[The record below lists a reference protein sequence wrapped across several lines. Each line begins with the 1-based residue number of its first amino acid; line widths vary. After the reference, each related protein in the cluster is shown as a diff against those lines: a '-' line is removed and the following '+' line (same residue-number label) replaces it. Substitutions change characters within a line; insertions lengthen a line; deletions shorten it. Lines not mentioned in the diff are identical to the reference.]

1 MMPPTRTG
9 KLLGTLPKG
18 QSVDVLEKTT
28 DSSID
33 GNNAPWFESKA
44 AGCSALPSAPRTTR
58 LCTRRAF
65 LYHGASRGKG
75 GMMPVIAVV
84 GANWGDEGKGKITDY
99 LAREVDF
106 VVRYQGGNNAGHTII
121 NEFGKFALHLLP
133 SGVFYP
139 GVINILG
146 PGVAVN
152 VTAFLSEIEK
162 LLARRR
168 APAGCAGIRARAGAA
183 APSHSL
189 RFPGRGEAG
198 KRELRLHQIRH
209 RPVLRGQV
217 AEARPAGERDV
228 RRAAH
233 AGAARQGPRAEERRA
248 GKAVWQAAPLRG
260 GDRRAGVAVRD
271 RMAPY
276 VADTTTLL
284 LDAVEAGK
292 TILLEGQLGTL
303 RDPDHG
309 IYPYP
314 TSSSPL
320 AGFGAVGAG
329 LPPWAIT
336 RVVAVTKA
344 YSSCVGA
351 GPFVTELHGEE
362 EETLR
367 KRGGDAGEYGATTGR
382 PRRVGWFDCVATS
395 YGCRVQGATE
405 AAITNLDVL
414 GYKDTIPVCTD
425 YTIDGKKTSAFPVS
439 RLLDKA
445 SAVYAG
451 AARVEDEHHG
461 GAQIRRPAAAR
472 ARVRSLH
479 RKENPHADQMDL
491 RRPPTRTDHQEVAAD
506 PSTIFTSRLGCAN
519 LTPSAANEDTISFMI
534 EFFRSMKSVLANHIP
549 SSISMPDSLKSERR
563 SPVQA
568 RPGSRDCPARSSQE
582 GRAPY

>member
-1 MMPPTRTG
+1 
-9 KLLGTLPKG
+9 
-18 QSVDVLEKTT
+18 
-28 DSSID
+28 
-33 GNNAPWFESKA
+33 
-44 AGCSALPSAPRTTR
+44 
-58 LCTRRAF
+58 
-65 LYHGASRGKG
+65 
-75 GMMPVIAVV
+75 MPVIAVV

-152 VTAFLSEIEK
+152 VTAFLSEMEK
-162 LLARRR
+162 LLARGVPRPDVRVSER
-168 APAGCAGIRARAGAA
+168 AQVLLPHHILFDSLEEERLGKESFGSTKSGIAPFYADKSLKLGLQVNEMFDESLMRARLAK
-183 APSHSL
+183 SL
-189 RFPGRGEAG
+189 VQKNVILEKLYGRPPLSVE
-198 KRELRLHQIRH
+198 EI
-209 RPVLRGQV
+209 V
-217 AEARPAGERDV
+217 AHV
-228 RRAAH
+228 
-233 AGAARQGPRAEERRA
+233 
-248 GKAVWQAAPLRG
+248 
-260 GDRRAGVAVRD
+260 VALRD
-271 RMAPY
+271 RLAPY

-284 LDAVEAGK
+284 LDGVEAEK

-320 AGFGAVGAG
+320 AGFGAVGAW

-414 GYKDTIPVCTD
+414 GYKDAIPVCTE
-425 YTIDGKKTSAFPVS
+425 YVIDGKTTAAFPVS
-439 RLLDKA
+439 RMLDKA
-445 SAVYAG
+445 SAVYAELPG
-451 AARVEDEHHG
+451 WKTDIMAVRRFED
-461 GAQIRRPAAAR
+461 
-472 ARVRSLH
+472 L
-479 RKENPHADQMDL
+479 
-491 RRPPTRTDHQEVAAD
+491 PP
-506 PSTIFTSRLGCAN
+506 
-519 LTPSAANEDTISFMI
+519 
-534 EFFRSMKSVLANHIP
+534 
-549 SSISMPDSLKSERR
+549 
-563 SPVQA
+563 QA
-568 RPGSRDCPARSSQE
+568 REYVLFVEKRIRTPIKWISVGPRREQIIK
-582 GRAPY
+582 R

>member
-1 MMPPTRTG
+1 MG
-9 KLLGTLPKG
+9 L
-18 QSVDVLEKTT
+18 
-28 DSSID
+28 
-33 GNNAPWFESKA
+33 
-44 AGCSALPSAPRTTR
+44 
-58 LCTRRAF
+58 
-65 LYHGASRGKG
+65 RGKG

-152 VTAFLSEIEK
+152 VSAFLSEMEK
-162 LLARRR
+162 LLARGV
-168 APAGCAGIRARAGAA
+168 P
-183 APSHSL
+183 
-189 RFPGRGEAG
+189 
-198 KRELRLHQIRH
+198 
-209 RPVLRGQV
+209 RP
-217 AEARPAGERDV
+217 DV
-228 RRAAH
+228 RVSERAQVLLPH
-233 AGAARQGPRAEERRA
+233 HILFDSLEEERL
-248 GKAVWQAAPLRG
+248 GKESFGSTKSGIAPFYADKSLKLGLQVNEMFDESLMRSRLAKALVQKNVLLEKLYG
-260 GDRRAGVAVRD
+260 KPPLSVEEIVAQVVARRD
-271 RMAPY
+271 EMSPY

-284 LDAVEAGK
+284 LDGVEAGK

-414 GYKDTIPVCTD
+414 GYKDRIPVCTE
-425 YTIDGKKTSAFPVS
+425 YVIDGKTTAAFPVS
-439 RLLDKA
+439 RMLDKA
-445 SAVYAG
+445 SAVYAELPG
-451 AARVEDEHHG
+451 WKTDIMGVRKFEDL
-461 GAQIRRPAAAR
+461 P
-472 ARVRSLH
+472 
-479 RKENPHADQMDL
+479 PHAREYVL
-491 RRPPTRTDHQEVAAD
+491 FIEKRIHTPIKWISVGPRREQIIKR
-506 PSTIFTSRLGCAN
+506 
-519 LTPSAANEDTISFMI
+519 
-534 EFFRSMKSVLANHIP
+534 
-549 SSISMPDSLKSERR
+549 
-563 SPVQA
+563 
-568 RPGSRDCPARSSQE
+568 
-582 GRAPY
+582 